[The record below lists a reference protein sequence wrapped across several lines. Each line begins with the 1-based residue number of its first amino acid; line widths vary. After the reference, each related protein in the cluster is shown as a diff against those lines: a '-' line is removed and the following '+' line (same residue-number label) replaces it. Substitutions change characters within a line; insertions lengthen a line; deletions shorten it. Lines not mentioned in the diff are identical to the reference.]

1 MKISRKQIRK
11 MILEEKAR
19 IIKEMW
25 RPSPTQK
32 DSPSFLA
39 QELLFRAD
47 EGGNVTIEEG
57 KEYDELYI
65 MTGTAQGITVRV
77 LRRGR

>member
-25 RPSPTQK
+25 RPGPTQK
-32 DSPSFLA
+32 DTPSFLA
-39 QELLFRAD
+39 QEILFLAD
-47 EGGNVTIEEG
+47 EGGNFTIEEG

-65 MTGTAQGITVRV
+65 MTGAAQGITVKV